1 MAASLLV
8 AIVDRFCWGLMAASL
23 LVAIV
28 DKFGWGRMAA
38 SLRLPSIWCFL
49 KAINSHG

>member
-28 DKFGWGRMAA
+28 DKFGWAHGCQ
-38 SLRLPSIWCFL
+38 LEV
-49 KAINSHG
+49 AIYMVLFEGYK